1 MFVSQLRPR
10 HAALVVVLAAA
21 GCGGGGTATNSS
33 NGQASKDTSSSEK
46 AVPMSEDEYRAL
58 VDDSAHVVSRAVSD
72 VRGASTRE
80 GLQNRLEKSGAALD
94 EAAVALAAKPAPDVS
109 GNAKAVAA
117 LKDLS
122 TAFTAAAGKV
132 ESGALCTAP
141 AALAQ
146 LTRSN
151 AAGDLRSAAKDLG
164 VSALGPKRQA
174 FPALRLKSGAVLSNK
189 TGASGPGLLV
199 IKNGNAREGVVKLVG
214 DGQRI
219 SIYVGRR
226 ATARVTQIPD
236 GNFGVY
242 FASGVS
248 WDGKRNTFTRNC
260 GFTKFDRKMKFTSG
274 GGSYMQF
281 TITLNAV
288 SGGNAA
294 TRQIDPSDF
303 PKG

>member
-1 MFVSQLRPR
+1 M
-10 HAALVVVLAAA
+10 AVVLAVA
-21 GCGGGGTATNSS
+21 GCGGGGAATNTPD
-33 NGQASKDTSSSEK
+33 GQSAKDTSVPEK
-46 AVPMSEDEYRAL
+46 AVPLTEDEYRAL
-58 VDDSAHVVSRAVSD
+58 VADSAHAVSRALND

-80 GLQNRLEKSGAALD
+80 GLQTRLEKSGAALD
-94 EAAVALAAKPAPDVS
+94 EAAVALAAKPAPDAS
-109 GNAKAVAA
+109 AAEHAKAVNA
-117 LKDLS
+117 LKNLS
-122 TAFTAAAGKV
+122 DAFTSAAGKV

-146 LTRSN
+146 LTRSG
-151 AAGDLRSAAKDLG
+151 AAADLRSAAKALDAG
-164 VSALGPKRQA
+164 ALGPKRQA
-174 FPALRLKSGAVLSNK
+174 FPALRLKSGSVLSNK
-189 TGASGPGLLV
+189 TGAGGPGILI
-199 IKNGNAREGVVKLVG
+199 IKNGNTREGVVKLVG
-214 DGQRI
+214 SGQRM
-219 SIYVGRR
+219 SVYVGKR
-226 ATARVTQIPD
+226 ATARVTRIPD
-236 GNFGVY
+236 GNFEVF

>member
-1 MFVSQLRPR
+1 MFASALRPR

-21 GCGGGGTATNSS
+21 GCGGSGAATNT
-33 NGQASKDTSSSEK
+33 GDDQASHDTSSK
-46 AVPMSEDEYRAL
+46 QAVALTEDEYQALAL
-58 VDDSAHVVSRAVSD
+58 V
-72 VRGASTRE
+72 TR
-80 GLQNRLEKSGAALD
+80 S
-94 EAAVALAAKPAPDVS
+94 S
-109 GNAKAVAA
+109 
-117 LKDLS
+117 
-122 TAFTAAAGKV
+122 AAG
-132 ESGALCTAP
+132 A
-141 AALAQ
+141 
-146 LTRSN
+146 
-151 AAGDLRSAAKDLG
+151 LRSAAKDPG
-164 VSALGPKRQA
+164 DGTLGPKRQA
-174 FPALRLKSGAVLSNK
+174 FPALRLSNGSILSNN
-189 TGASGPGLLV
+189 TGASGPGILV
-199 IKNGNAREGVVKLVG
+199 IKNGNTREGVVKLVG

-219 SIYVGRR
+219 SIYVGRK
-226 ATARVTQIPD
+226 ATARVTRIPD

-288 SGGNAA
+288 SGGNAQ